1 MKHPVFVILAVLTFL
16 AVPATLFLAQTTIPS
31 ITYDAV
37 DFLKAPANL
46 PIGEVAGVATNS
58 AGHLFVYMRTGP
70 FNVTVGTSRTFPH
83 GSSRLLEFDQ
93 NGKFV
98 REIGR
103 DIYAFAYAQSVR
115 IDAQNNIW
123 IVDQYSNM
131 AVKFDPEGRVL
142 LTFGRRP
149 ETSRVPNVTLAAPAA
164 AAPAVATAPPAA
176 GGAGRGGGAPALP
189 PGGQVGGQV
198 GGQAGGAPRGAAP
211 AAGAARGGGGGGAAA
226 GQPGDSF
233 NRPTDVAWDASGN
246 IFVADG
252 FGNSRIL
259 KMDKNGKFLKT
270 FGGRGSEPG
279 QFNMLASIA
288 VDAKGNLYVADK
300 GNNRIQVLDNDG
312 NPKAQF
318 KDVGA
323 PAAICISPG
332 SHQYLYT
339 SNSNDPEDLEHGEI
353 YKMELDGTI
362 VGKFGRAGH
371 LVKEFG
377 SVNSIDC
384 RTENVLYVGE
394 LINWR
399 VQKVT
404 LRPK

>member
-1 MKHPVFVILAVLTFL
+1 MKHPLFVILAALIVLAAPGTW
-16 AVPATLFLAQTTIPS
+16 FLAQTAIPT

-37 DFLKAPANL
+37 DFLKPPANL

-58 AGHLFVYMRTGP
+58 SGHVYIYMRTGP

-93 NGKFV
+93 AGKFV

-115 IDAQNNIW
+115 VDSQNNIW
-123 IVDQYSNM
+123 VVDQYSNM

-149 ETSRVPNVTLAAPAA
+149 ETSRVPNVTTGA
-164 AAPAVATAPPAA
+164 AAPA
-176 GGAGRGGGAPALP
+176 GA
-189 PGGQVGGQV
+189 
-198 GGQAGGAPRGAAP
+198 APRG
-211 AAGAARGGGGGGAAA
+211 GAGGGAAA
-226 GQPGDSF
+226 GAGQLGDSF
-233 NRPTDVAWDASGN
+233 NRPTDVAWDAAGN
-246 IFVADG
+246 IFIADG

-259 KMDKNGKFLKT
+259 KMDKNGRSVKT

-288 VDAKGNLYVADK
+288 VDAKGSVYVADK

-312 NPKAQF
+312 TPKAQY
-318 KDVGA
+318 KNIGS
-323 PAAICISPG
+323 PSAICISPG
-332 SHQYLYT
+332 AHQYLYS
-339 SNSNDPEDLEHGEI
+339 SNSNDPDDLEHGEI
-353 YKMELDGTI
+353 YKMELDGTVI
-362 VGKFGRAGH
+362 GKFGRAGH

-404 LRPK
+404 IK